1 VSFSFFTPNVPYTFA
16 IVAVPVTVPAPAHGP
31 LAIVIV
37 KFPVKEEEV
46 PLIAKVA
53 VQWLFLKIPLKM
65 VPDTAP
71 DIVKEPELQSTVPEG
86 GLLVTLVELTL
97 APDCWSVALKLSKAI
112 LVLVDVG

>member
-1 VSFSFFTPNVPYTFA
+1 MA
-16 IVAVPVTVPAPAHGP
+16 
-31 LAIVIV
+31 
-37 KFPVKEEEV
+37 
-46 PLIAKVA
+46 
-53 VQWLFLKIPLKM
+53 
-65 VPDTAP
+65 PDTAP